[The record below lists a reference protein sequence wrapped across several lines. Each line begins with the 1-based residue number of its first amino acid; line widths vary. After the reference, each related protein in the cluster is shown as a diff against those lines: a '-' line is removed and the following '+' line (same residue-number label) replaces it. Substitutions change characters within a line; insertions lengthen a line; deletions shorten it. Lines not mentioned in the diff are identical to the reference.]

1 MESIAKHTALLT
13 ALSTKTTVTQR
24 CKRINVEQKYPPF
37 FRTFIAM
44 QCTMERAE
52 LDAIEDIAQEHG
64 LQSNPFRSGG
74 LVSAITFTDTE
85 ERTGQ

>member
-1 MESIAKHTALLT
+1 
-13 ALSTKTTVTQR
+13 
-24 CKRINVEQKYPPF
+24 
-37 FRTFIAM
+37 M